1 MVASK
6 IVRGLRVTPKEFI
19 GKWQNSQ
26 IKESAAA
33 QSHFLDLC
41 RLLEE
46 QTPAEVDP
54 TGKDYGFEVGA
65 SKTTGGQGFADVF
78 KRGCFAWEYKGTKA
92 NLDTA
97 FAQLQRYAVALDNP
111 PLLIV
116 SDIDTMI
123 RIHTNWTNSVSK
135 VYEIAI
141 ADLEDPEKRG
151 WLKAA
156 LSDPDALRPTKTRQ
170 ELTEEV
176 AGDFAQLAR
185 SLRDR
190 GHAPERVATSTVLWT
205 MPLPQPPDGPA
216 TYSTRKSLPVSP
228 A

>member
-1 MVASK
+1 
-6 IVRGLRVTPKEFI
+6 
-19 GKWQNSQ
+19 
-26 IKESAAA
+26 
-33 QSHFLDLC
+33 
-41 RLLEE
+41 
-46 QTPAEVDP
+46 
-54 TGKDYGFEVGA
+54 EVGA

-116 SDIDTMI
+116 SDIGTMI

-141 ADLEDPEKRG
+141 GDLEDPEKRG

-176 AGDFAQLAR
+176 AGDF
-185 SLRDR
+185 
-190 GHAPERVATSTVLWT
+190 
-205 MPLPQPPDGPA
+205 
-216 TYSTRKSLPVSP
+216 
-228 A
+228 